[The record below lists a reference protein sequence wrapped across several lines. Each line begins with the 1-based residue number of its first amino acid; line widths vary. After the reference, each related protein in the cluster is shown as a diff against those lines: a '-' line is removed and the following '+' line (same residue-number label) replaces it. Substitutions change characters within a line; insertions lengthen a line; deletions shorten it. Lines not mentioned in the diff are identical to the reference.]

1 MIEGD
6 AAPAVTKGD
15 SERGISRPFAEALK
29 KGELQPILRRVC
41 NDDTLSL
48 EVRNG
53 YVDIYYRGGRLLG
66 LHERGEG
73 AWFHAEFDAEYLGKK
88 GEYRIEPP
96 PELPDRRIAERSDA
110 AAWVDAFAVCKQA
123 MDIRFCL
130 NAKLEREYQQALERD
145 NNRHVSGDES
155 DYAIIDIEYTQSAL
169 AIPGRKTDFRFDMV
183 GIRWPAEPRKRTP
196 RAIPVLMEMKVG
208 DGSLTSE
215 IDSRG
220 KRSAGLIK
228 HVEDIEEFLR
238 PELDGT
244 PSLPLAQLLRE
255 LLHMLRAKQELCP
268 MALPKRLRDRRIAD
282 VDARP
287 EVIFVIANHNP
298 DSTVLLR
305 ELKKLVVSDRAEYKV
320 ALASPVG
327 YALYAR
333 HVVPLEDFIRRLEL
347 TTPPPPKARAKSSVS
362 AAG

>member
-1 MIEGD
+1 MEQAAQVEEG
-6 AAPAVTKGD
+6 TR
-15 SERGISRPFAEALK
+15 ERGISADFVEALK
-29 KGELQPILRRVC
+29 TGKLQPILRRVC

-66 LHERGEG
+66 LHERGG
-73 AWFHAEFDAEYLGKK
+73 GDWFHTEFDPKYLGKP

-96 PELPDRRIAERSDA
+96 PELPSRRVEERSDA
-110 AAWVDAFAVCKQA
+110 DAWVDAFAVCKQA

-155 DYAIIDIEYTQSAL
+155 DYAVIDIEYAQSAL

-183 GIRWPAEPRKRTP
+183 GIRWPAEPRKR
-196 RAIPVLMEMKVG
+196 RSHAIPVLMEMKVG

-215 IDSRG
+215 FDSRG
-220 KRSAGLIK
+220 KREAGLVK

-238 PELDGT
+238 PELDGS
-244 PSLPLAQLLRE
+244 PSLPLAQLRRE
-255 LLHMLRAKQELCP
+255 LVHMLEAKQKLCP
-268 MALPKRLRDRRIAD
+268 MALPKRLQGRRITD
-282 VDARP
+282 VSARP
-287 EVIFVIANHNP
+287 EVIFIIANHNP

-305 ELKKLVVSDRAEYKV
+305 ELRKLEVSDRAEYKV

-333 HVVPLEDFIRRLEL
+333 HVLPLQEFIRRLEL
-347 TTPPPPKARAKSSVS
+347 TTPAPRVRRAKASVP
-362 AAG
+362 ATR